1 MAIDISS
8 QTRRVVYTGSAG
20 TGPYA
25 YAFNILVNTDIAV
38 YYNNIELTLTTD
50 YSVSIGAAGTGNV
63 TLVVNAGGNI
73 PSTPSSSDRVTL
85 IGDRTLQRTTDFTTG
100 GPLFATTLNDEFD
113 SLTIFT
119 QQNLEQSNRSLRAPN
134 TDPTTVN
141 MELPFNTVR
150 ANKYLTFDASGNP
163 AATNSVGTYKGNWAA
178 STAYVLQ
185 DIVKDT
191 STNNIFIAITAHT
204 SSGSQPLTTNADAA
218 KWSLV
223 VDAAS
228 ATSSA
233 TAAEAARAAAVVAKS
248 AAETAKAGADT
259 AKAGADTAKA
269 GADTAKAGADTAAA
283 AAVVSKNAA
292 ATSATAAAATKL
304 DFDKKYLGAYAD
316 GSIPSTGP
324 GGTALLTGALYF
336 NTTSNQIFV
345 WTAGDAW
352 LAIKPTSSE
361 QTAITAVAADA
372 TDIGVVAGKATEIG
386 RLGTS
391 AAVADMAILATDAIV
406 ADMAIL
412 GTDAIVADM
421 AILGSDTVV
430 ADMAILATDAIVAD
444 MAILGTSDVVT
455 DMNVLGTSDV
465 VTDMNVLGTSANVTA
480 MGLLGTSANVT
491 NIATVAANVAGVNS
505 FADLYRGASASDPG
519 GTITTGSLFYDTD
532 ASPKQ
537 LKIYNG
543 SAWVAA
549 AFDASGSVAAFNG
562 RTGSVTL
569 LSADVISALATGSIA
584 TAKIAD
590 DAITTDKLANSIN
603 SAITAN
609 TAKTG
614 ITGGQA
620 SAITAN
626 TAKVTNATHTGDV
639 TGATALTI
647 GNDKVITDK
656 ILNSNVTTAK
666 IADLNVTR
674 AKIADD
680 AIDLAKMAPGTD
692 GELITYDTSGNPAK
706 VAAGSSGQVLTSGGA
721 GAVPTFQ
728 TISSSPTTL
737 KITRTITGGSVVNNR
752 AVSVADDG
760 SVGVLPTVNTLG
772 TKLNR
777 GTDSNT
783 ANYGTG
789 LTKVRITF
797 STMSGTTSTMNI
809 FGSYVN
815 GSGLWVENS
824 TPLTSV
830 LNTLSGVQVD
840 YQGQQTWL
848 EIGSEYF
855 HIHQYVHTN
864 QVSNNNIV
872 QQVFAVVVN
881 ASNGAPSVVGN
892 KVVNER
898 QNSSAAGRQ
907 VGIKILG
914 SRFVV
919 GRILI
924 SSLTFPAYYF
934 NGSTWAETSDD
945 VGQTIYDQGLTFGPI
960 GYGEHKNHSFVNAAN
975 NRLMQVG
982 NNQIRALTISS
993 NALQAGVTN
1002 VTLSSDFQDGRS
1014 FFLDQ
1019 THILQMYHNAVG
1031 QYFIKTFTLAADGN
1045 SVSLISTLS
1054 TVGFGYYHS
1063 IILKGTDPKKITVWF
1078 GTGGTSNI
1086 ELDSSYNVL
1095 GIQLNYTGFGVKT
1108 IRYLTGDTY
1117 RLSGGIGATPEYA
1130 ATYTVNSYRTTP
1142 FRYVGVSN
1150 TTASSGTAQ
1159 VAIKG
1164 LLTGFTGLTTKAAI
1178 YTDLAGVLSH
1188 TSVGSAADVGTA
1200 ISPTEVLM
1208 NV

>member
-1 MAIDISS
+1 MAKITLPTIA
-8 QTRRVVYTGSAG
+8 AG
-20 TGPYA
+20 FASNT
-25 YAFNILVNTDIAV
+25 AFNTAYDLIEAEFQNKVLYRNNTSGETNTMQQALDMDGEAI
-38 YYNNIELTLTTD
+38 N
-50 YSVSIGAAGTGNV
+50 
-63 TLVVNAGGNI
+63 NAGM
-73 PSTPSSSDRVTL
+73 VTA
-85 IGDRTLQRTTDFTTG
+85 TG
-100 GPLFATTLNDEFD
+100 
-113 SLTIFT
+113 LTVAGV
-119 QQNLEQSNRSLRAPN
+119 NL
-134 TDPTTVN
+134 
-141 MELPFNTVR
+141 
-150 ANKYLTFDASGNP
+150 
-163 AATNSVGTYKGNWAA
+163 
-178 STAYVLQ
+178 TAKV
-185 DIVKDT
+185 
-191 STNNIFIAITAHT
+191 AEA
-204 SSGSQPLTTNADAA
+204 
-218 KWSLV
+218 
-223 VDAAS
+223 AAS
-228 ATSSA
+228 ATAAASSA
-233 TAAEAARAAAVVAKS
+233 TAAAS
-248 AAETAKAGADT
+248 
-259 AKAGADTAKA
+259 
-269 GADTAKAGADTAAA
+269 
-283 AAVVSKNAA
+283 
-292 ATSATAAAATKL
+292 SATAAAASY
-304 DFDKKYLGAYAD
+304 DSFDDRYLGAKGSAPTVDND
-316 GSIPSTGP
+316 GG
-324 GGTALLTGALYF
+324 ALLTGAIYF
-336 NTTSNQIFV
+336 NTSSNQIFA

-352 LAIKPTSSE
+352 VAIKPTSTE

-406 ADMAIL
+406 ADMAL
-412 GTDAIVADM
+412 
-421 AILGSDTVV
+421 
-430 ADMAILATDAIVAD
+430 LATDAIVVDMALLASDAVIAD

-455 DMNVLGTSDV
+455 DMNVLATADVVNDMNVLGTSDV

-480 MGLLGTSANVT
+480 MGLLGTSTVVANM
-491 NIATVAANVAGVNS
+491 ATVSANVAGVNS
-505 FADLYRGASASDPG
+505 FADLYRGALSEAPG
-519 GTITTGSLFYDTD
+519 GTITTGSLY
-532 ASPKQ
+532 
-537 LKIYNG
+537 YNTGSNKLFIWTG
-543 SAWVAA
+543 SAWSEA
-549 AFDASGSVAAFNG
+549 AFSIAGTVTAFNS
-562 RTGSVTL
+562 RTGAVTL
-569 LSADVISALATGSIA
+569 SSADVISALSTGAIA

-840 YQGQQTWL
+840 AQGQQTWL

-855 HIHQYVHTN
+855 HIQQYAHTN
-864 QVSNNNIV
+864 QVSNNNII

-881 ASNGAPSVVGN
+881 ASNGAPSVVGS

-898 QNSSAAGRQ
+898 QNSSATGRQ
-907 VGIKILG
+907 VGAKILG
-914 SRFVV
+914 SRFVI

-945 VGQTIYDQGLTFGPI
+945 VGQTIYDQGLTFDPI

-975 NRLMQVG
+975 NRLMQAG

-1019 THILQMYHNAVG
+1019 THILQMYNNAVG

-1164 LLTGFTGLTTKAAI
+1164 LLTGFTGLTTKASI